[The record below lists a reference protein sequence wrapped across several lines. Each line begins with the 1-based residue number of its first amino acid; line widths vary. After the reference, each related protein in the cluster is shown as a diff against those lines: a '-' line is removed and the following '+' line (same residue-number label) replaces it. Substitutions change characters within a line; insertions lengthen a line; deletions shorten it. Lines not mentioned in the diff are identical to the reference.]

1 MWQLVENPSAL
12 QIEDQVGAV
21 PEAGGQLVAIMPP
34 ELLPPLELP
43 LDPIPPRMPELLPPP
58 ELEPLE
64 LLLDPPTPMTLDP
77 LELLLDPPKPTTLDP
92 LELLLDPPIPV
103 APELL
108 DSPPELEPAIPI
120 GRPELLS
127 SELPLLDPEPSPWPA
142 SSPKSPP
149 SHGAT

>member
-77 LELLLDPPKPTTLDP
+77 LELLLDPP
-92 LELLLDPPIPV
+92 IPV